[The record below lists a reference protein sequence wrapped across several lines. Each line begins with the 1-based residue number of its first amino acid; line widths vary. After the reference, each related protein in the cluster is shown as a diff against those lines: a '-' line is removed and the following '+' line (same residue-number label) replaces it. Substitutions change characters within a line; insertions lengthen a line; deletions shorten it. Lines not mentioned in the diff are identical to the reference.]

1 MPPRD
6 GANLAAASS
15 LSLAPVAASLPP
27 TQVVPMAMAAAAT
40 EEGGIS
46 AAPAM
51 ASVAAVDSCRPLDPA
66 LDLLAPPLLRSF
78 PCCLSHA
85 IVGPSPLAL
94 PVARLEL

>member
-1 MPPRD
+1 MAIECKYRAPTRASGSFRL
-6 GANLAAASS
+6 GAQGYKMTAASCDENLAAASS

-51 ASVAAVDSCRPLDPA
+51 ASVAAMQ
-66 LDLLAPPLLRSF
+66 
-78 PCCLSHA
+78 
-85 IVGPSPLAL
+85 
-94 PVARLEL
+94 